1 MKITLMIEE
10 WRQSTKGGRST
21 LMRQMAIELSRL
33 ENIEVCI
40 LIPSASPEDKEDA
53 QRYNIKVFEPEK
65 YSGYEPIDRLPFL
78 PKGFSTDIIIGYGIK
93 PGCHGQ
99 VFKNNHGYKWV
110 HVVLR
115 NARETA
121 LFQTADSAIS
131 EGQKQ
136 HETEIDL
143 CENADM
149 VLTVG
154 SKLNETFNSALRQC
168 QKDRIFKLTPGIFN
182 ETFGVQKKCRDS
194 KTFEIL
200 VFGRGNT
207 EDFEHKGLHVAA
219 KAVRDLNKCEP
230 FYNLKVVG
238 APEGEQEKL
247 AESLG
252 KCGISRNHLIVRSF
266 NKERTN
272 LAQLFSEVDLVLMPS
287 GTGAFG
293 LTALEAL
300 SACVPILINH
310 DSGLA
315 EALEEVTFGHAC
327 IVDQA
332 DDWVVPIKRARE
344 HRKTRLEEA
353 RMLRDMYEK
362 KYCWGDQCAA
372 FVKRLRAL
380 LSGHAE
386 EMQQEFQGRTRS
398 ARKRVAGHA
407 EEMQQES
414 QGKRSSAQKRVAGHA
429 EEMQQKS
436 QGKRSSAKKRVA
448 GIMTHLSIFKTCP
461 WVIKVGH
468 AKEMQQKSQGKRSSA
483 TKRVAASGSTKVNP
497 EKERGS
503 AGKERKLHSGVS
515 RIRFKEG
522 EVTDDD
528 LQTLGKA
535 IASKW
540 DRLARQLPK
549 ITECDIEEIEDSHK
563 TLSQRGFHMLRLWKT
578 NNGAAAD
585 YKTLHDALVHNMVQR
600 KDLAEK
606 LCVK

>member
-33 ENIEVCI
+33 ENVEVCI

-65 YSGYEPIDRLPFL
+65 YPGYEPIECLQFL
-78 PKGFSTDIIIGYGIK
+78 PQGFSTDIIIGYGIN
-93 PGCHGQ
+93 PGRHGQ
-99 VFKNNHGYKWV
+99 LFKEKLGYKWV

-115 NARETA
+115 NAGETA

-136 HETEIDL
+136 HKTEIRL
-143 CENADM
+143 CTNADM

-154 SKLNETFNSALRQC
+154 SKLNETFNSALRQYK
-168 QKDRIFKLTPGIFN
+168 KDHIFKLTPGIFN
-182 ETFGVQKKCRDS
+182 ETFGVQKQCRDS

-207 EDFEHKGLHVAA
+207 EDFEHIGLHVAVR
-219 KAVRDLNKCEP
+219 AVAQLNKCEP
-230 FYNLKVVG
+230 FYILKVVG

-247 AESLG
+247 AERLG
-252 KCGISRNHLIVRSF
+252 EFGISRNHLIVRSF

-300 SACVPILINH
+300 SAGVPILINH

-327 IVDQA
+327 IVDQEP
-332 DDWVVPIKRARE
+332 DWVVQIKRARE

-353 RMLRDMYEK
+353 GMLRDMYEE
-362 KYCWGDQCAA
+362 KYCWQDQCAA

-380 LSGHAE
+380 LSG
-386 EMQQEFQGRTRS
+386 
-398 ARKRVAGHA
+398 
-407 EEMQQES
+407 
-414 QGKRSSAQKRVAGHA
+414 
-429 EEMQQKS
+429 
-436 QGKRSSAKKRVA
+436 
-448 GIMTHLSIFKTCP
+448 
-461 WVIKVGH
+461 
-468 AKEMQQKSQGKRSSA
+468 
-483 TKRVAASGSTKVNP
+483 
-497 EKERGS
+497 
-503 AGKERKLHSGVS
+503 
-515 RIRFKEG
+515 
-522 EVTDDD
+522 
-528 LQTLGKA
+528 
-535 IASKW
+535 
-540 DRLARQLPK
+540 
-549 ITECDIEEIEDSHK
+549 
-563 TLSQRGFHMLRLWKT
+563 
-578 NNGAAAD
+578 
-585 YKTLHDALVHNMVQR
+585 
-600 KDLAEK
+600 
-606 LCVK
+606 